1 LGSGLA
7 DKEPEVVMANLRDAL
22 PDYLGQ
28 RDKLVDIALFLAAK
42 TRQLEVRRVA
52 EAIAGRMR
60 NQRFQ

>member
-1 LGSGLA
+1 
-7 DKEPEVVMANLRDAL
+7 MANLRDAL

-42 TRQLEVRRVA
+42 TRQPEVRRGA

-60 NQRFQ
+60 NQRLQ